1 MIIVDGK
8 NPPPTQQ
15 EWPTPSQSSETEHLL
30 NDVGGSTSL
39 IPDEPPPSF
48 TTYAAEFFL
57 DSNDDVVS
65 HDHHLNTDGEALY
78 RFLLS
83 QSHVL
88 PILRVNFKGTH
99 LETKLRWVNSTDAH
113 GHNSTRS
120 EFYTETVTDF
130 DFCIDIH
137 PDHLRTRVQDD
148 ASTIHWSVGD
158 DEPAFRGRMVRE
170 SENPASELTF
180 PFLPVGSSHRKKAT
194 RDDVRRYLE
203 WTRKRRQMGY
213 PPWMRQQEEASLIDG
228 SIDEALSLRSSKT
241 LRQWADEYCAS
252 PKYLKEFVYQKVK
265 ENISVIIAVL
275 IVFIATGLIRL
286 GFLSAQEI
294 PSLARALFPI

>member
-15 EWPTPSQSSETEHLL
+15 EWPAYHTPSLL
-30 NDVGGSTSL
+30 NSVGGSTSL

-48 TTYAAEFFL
+48 TTYDAEFFL
-57 DSNDDVVS
+57 DNSDNVIS

-88 PILRVNFKGTH
+88 PTLRVSFKGTH
-99 LETKLRWVNSTDAH
+99 PETKLRWVNSTDAH
-113 GHNSTRS
+113 GHSTTRS
-120 EFYTETVTDF
+120 EFYTETATDF
-130 DFCIDIH
+130 DFCVDIQ
-137 PDHLRTRVQDD
+137 PDHLRTRSRDD
-148 ASTIHWSVGD
+148 ARHTIHWSVSD
-158 DEPAFRGRMVRE
+158 DEPAFRGRMVRGT
-170 SENPASELTF
+170 ENPISGSNF
-180 PFLPVGSSHRKKAT
+180 PFLPVEPAHQAT
-194 RDDVRRYLE
+194 HNDDRRYLE

-213 PPWMRQQEEASLIDG
+213 PPWMRQQEEASLFDG
-228 SIDEALSLRSSKT
+228 IIDEAVSLRSSKT

-252 PKYLKEFVYQKVK
+252 PKFLKEFVYHKVK
-265 ENISVIIAVL
+265 GTISVIIAVP
-275 IVFIATGLIRL
+275 IIFIATGLIRL

-294 PSLARALFPI
+294 SPLARPLFPIQR